1 MVSVSAAL
9 CVAAI
14 LLVSGNIPLKAA
26 KGDNDYDNLI
36 KNSSEWSAKKTLAEA
51 DRQSHLGDKG
61 KALVLYMSV
70 VEQLATDNSPKAS
83 EMRVRAC
90 ISQGDI
96 YKAGGNYGEALR
108 SYMKGLEISESSDR
122 EPHIA
127 LIYKDMAGIYNL
139 FRDYDKKI
147 SLEKS
152 GLAKAREQHD
162 TAMMAQLLNNLTLS
176 HVATRNPR
184 EARRYYEMYAAVNNK
199 STPEDRFYRDYNLAM
214 VVRQEGNLKEALG
227 RFRDLARRADKDIA
241 DPRYKCSVYNEIYWI
256 YQDLKEAPD
265 SAEYYLNECIRMV
278 KENKLSLMFMDEI
291 KELSEFYRRRGDK
304 ARAMKWKLEYLEL
317 ADSAYINNVR
327 KLDGASNRQ
336 FLYEMDKAEG
346 RINEL
351 WQEKRHHRG
360 VITRQR
366 WIIFGTLLGVII
378 SAFIIRY
385 IFRQNRR
392 LTESYRSL
400 YSLNKTLAGN
410 HREAVAVR
418 RTLEDEN
425 ERLRGLLAAAAAAP
439 EGEDNSLQ
447 PDHGEPG
454 KGKYSSSNLDD
465 EQERLLAR
473 RIIEAMESNGCFYC
487 DPEFSLRVLADKI
500 GSNVK
505 YVSQVINN
513 AFGKSFTNYVNEY
526 RIREACERLSG
537 RGPYSNYS
545 IKGIGESVGFK
556 SHSTFVGVFK
566 KITGMTP
573 SVYRKMAIS

>member
-51 DRQSHLGDKG
+51 DRQSRLGDKG

-70 VEQLATDNSPKAS
+70 AEQLSTDNSPKAS

-96 YKAGGNYGEALR
+96 YKEGGNYGEALK

-127 LIYKDMAGIYNL
+127 IIYKNMAGVYNL

-162 TAMMAQLLNNLTLS
+162 TATMVSLLNSLTLS
-176 HVATRNPR
+176 NVALQNPK
-184 EARRYYEMYAAVNNK
+184 EARRYYEMYASINHPVSPQEK
-199 STPEDRFYRDYNLAM
+199 YYKDYTLAM
-214 VVRQEGNLKEALG
+214 VVRQEGNLQEALKQ
-227 RFRDLARRADKDIA
+227 FKELAVIA
-241 DPRYKCSVYNEIYWI
+241 DNTDVNASYKCSVYNEIYWI
-256 YQDLKEAPD
+256 YNDLEASPD
-265 SAEYYLNECIRMV
+265 SAEHYLNECIRLV
-278 KENKLSLMFMDEI
+278 KEHDLSLMFMDEI

-317 ADSAYINNVR
+317 VDSAYINNVR

-378 SAFIIRY
+378 AAFIIRY

-425 ERLRGLLAAAAAAP
+425 ERLRGLLAASAAAP